1 MYLSIRKFSN
11 VKSPDAVIK
20 TVETQLLPLLK
31 EMEGF
36 RAYYALKFEDG
47 DLGAVSIFDRKESAD
62 SANERSLN
70 WIKQNLSE
78 QLPEP
83 PRVLRG
89 DVLFTH
95 AAGQQVMTK
104 TA

>member
-11 VKSPDAVIK
+11 VKSPEIVTK

-31 EMEGF
+31 ELPGF
-36 RAYYALKFEDG
+36 KGYYAVKYEDG
-47 DLGAVSIFDRKESAD
+47 DLGAVSIFDKKESAD
-62 SANERSLN
+62 LANEKALN
-70 WIKQNLSE
+70 WIKQNLSA

-83 PRVLRG
+83 PRILRG

-95 AAGQQVMTK
+95 SAGQQVMTRS
-104 TA
+104 A